1 MEKSFAVWLLKTS
14 LTVIVNVRILEE
26 DGRIS
31 PSKNSRRGFR
41 PSCSSR
47 LRYYGLDSKI
57 FFRAFS
63 KNRHPES
70 FIGFFPFEI
79 EGNPI
84 IFIEGRRLS
93 PLPNEK

>member
-14 LTVIVNVRILEE
+14 LTVIVNVGILGE

-57 FFRAFS
+57 FFAFFQKIDTQKAS
-63 KNRHPES
+63 YQA
-70 FIGFFPFEI
+70 FFHLKLKVTLLFLLKA
-79 EGNPI
+79 G
-84 IFIEGRRLS
+84 G
-93 PLPNEK
+93 